1 MLVAISM
8 YEASVPVLVRMLNS
22 LVAILGKAA
31 AHARAKNSD
40 PDVFAGCRLIAD
52 MHPLSRQIQ
61 ILSDTAKGAA
71 ARLAGVEPP
80 QWSDEEK
87 TLAELVERL
96 KKTSDYLQTFEPEQ
110 IDGAEER
117 KIVLKLGPNTV
128 EFEGKSYLLTFV
140 LPNFFFHAATAY
152 DILRANGV
160 EIGKRDYMG
169 A

>member
-1 MLVAISM
+1 MAISM
-8 YEASVPVLVRMLNS
+8 YEASVPVFVRMLNS

-31 AHARAKNSD
+31 AHAQAKKCD

-71 ARLAGVEPP
+71 ARLTGMEPP
-80 QWSDEEK
+80 QWRDEET
-87 TLAELVERL
+87 TLPELLERL
-96 KKTSDYLQTFEPEQ
+96 KKTSDYLQTFEPAQFE
-110 IDGAEER
+110 GCENR

-140 LPNFFFHAATAY
+140 LPNFFFHATTAY